1 MTTNLPLNTKSNQGL
16 FLHFFVIHSVF
27 VWHSKLRWTL
37 QTRLEDYCSSVA
49 AGGVWL
55 TFGLFWKESL
65 TAVTE
70 SFKIHSYSQ
79 QFGLSPCFS
88 STLLTASVP
97 QGGVKSS
104 QGPMPDHHN
113 PQQIIL
119 YYFSSTHACN
129 TFLCWDLTWLNTKY
143 CLMFHLVYIDFHSIL
158 TCLNYVQKF

>member
-16 FLHFFVIHSVF
+16 FLDFFVIHSVF

-49 AGGVWL
+49 AGVVWL

-79 QFGLSPCFS
+79 HFSLSPCFS
-88 STLLTASVP
+88 FTLLTASVP

-119 YYFSSTHACN
+119 YYSTHACN
-129 TFLCWDLTWLNTKY
+129 TKY
-143 CLMFHLVYIDFHSIL
+143 YLMFRLVYIDFHSIL
-158 TCLNYVQKF
+158 TCLNYTKNEKKVELII